1 MQIHFRHTLV
11 EHRTRMYDVQPQ
23 LHNSSS
29 TSTTIARLLRLESM
43 PYYGTNRSSILAVI
57 DDMFQYYTR
66 WPRVV
71 LE

>member
-1 MQIHFRHTLV
+1 MQIHFRNTLV

-29 TSTTIARLLRLESM
+29 TSATIAHLLRLESM
-43 PYYGTNRSSILAVI
+43 PYYVRNRVPICAVI

>member
-1 MQIHFRHTLV
+1 VQIHFRHTLV

-29 TSTTIARLLRLESM
+29 TSATIARLLRLESM
-43 PYYGTNRSSILAVI
+43 PYYVRNRVPICAVI